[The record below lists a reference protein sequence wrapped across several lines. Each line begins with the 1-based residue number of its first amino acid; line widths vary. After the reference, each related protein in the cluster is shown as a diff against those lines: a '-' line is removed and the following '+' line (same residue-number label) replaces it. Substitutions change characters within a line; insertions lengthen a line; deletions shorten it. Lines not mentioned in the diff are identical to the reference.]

1 MGGDTD
7 GTIEIVM
14 RMTKECGIV
23 TETVPTSFVTEN
35 TEKRVSV
42 LAFSKLEIHLKE
54 QVVYCSGELIPM
66 SHHEFYH
73 AAVSTFYKCGQL
85 WIFYKSCLT
94 NLSI

>member
-35 TEKRVSV
+35 TEKKSICSC
-42 LAFSKLEIHLKE
+42 FFKTGNPSKRT
-54 QVVYCSGELIPM
+54 G
-66 SHHEFYH
+66 
-73 AAVSTFYKCGQL
+73 
-85 WIFYKSCLT
+85 CL
-94 NLSI
+94 L

>member
-23 TETVPTSFVTEN
+23 TETVLTSFVAEN
-35 TEKRVSV
+35 TEKRVSA

-54 QVVYCSGELIPM
+54 QFVYYRGESIPM
-66 SHHEFYH
+66 SHQEF
-73 AAVSTFYKCGQL
+73 FRM
-85 WIFYKSCLT
+85 
-94 NLSI
+94 